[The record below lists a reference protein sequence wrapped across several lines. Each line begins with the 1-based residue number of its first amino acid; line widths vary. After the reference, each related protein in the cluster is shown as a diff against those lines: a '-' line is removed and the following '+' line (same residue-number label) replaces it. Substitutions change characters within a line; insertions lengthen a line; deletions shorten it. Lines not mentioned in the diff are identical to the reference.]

1 VTAPGLSDRQLRL
14 YARQVI
20 VAEIG
25 RAGQER
31 LCASSVA
38 IAPDADVRAA
48 AVTRDYLQRAGL
60 SLSELPESTQLD
72 VPGSAEVRAAAG
84 EPELE
89 SCAAWLLGAWAAVEA
104 LKEQLGVGRPAPT
117 LPGSDA
123 EVF

>member
-1 VTAPGLSDRQLRL
+1 VTVSGLSDRQLRL

-38 IAPDADVRAA
+38 IAAGADARAA
-48 AVTRDYLQRAGL
+48 AVTREYLQRAGL
-60 SLSELPESTQLD
+60 ELCASESEASGGIAVAAAP
-72 VPGSAEVRAAAG
+72 EVRACAG

-104 LKEQLGVGRPAPT
+104 VKERLGVGRPAS
-117 LPGSDA
+117 LDSDT